1 MSHKAI
7 LQYDTLNDCAVEL
20 KPHEYLNSE
29 DVNRYAPM
37 LTWADW
43 ELLQELHKDRAEV
56 APEPILEAVKH
67 EPSAQELARTPLQ
80 LNGNDV
86 RLHRGSLRPV
96 HRYDEV
102 DTKITVELVQR
113 LMDEVTAAENAAN
126 DLKQAAADQTV
137 EIKPKPS
144 ANHLEREID
153 ALREQLKNAAAE
165 RDRALVQVTVYRK
178 AYYNLLHA
186 LSAGPSLQAM
196 LDAVR
201 IIDAAVKDHENQ

>member
-1 MSHKAI
+1 MFDKRKVP
-7 LQYDTLNDCAVEL
+7 TVEIKHTVPYGNTPL
-20 KPHEYLNSE
+20 DIPQDECL
-29 DVNRYAPM
+29 PM

-43 ELLQELHKDRAEV
+43 ELLQALHKERAEV
-56 APEPILEAVKH
+56 APEPILEAVKP
-67 EPSAQELARTPLQ
+67 EPSAQELVRTPLQ

-126 DLKQAAADQTV
+126 DLKQAAPEADRHAPV
-137 EIKPKPS
+137 ES
-144 ANHLEREID
+144 YESVCRR
-153 ALREQLKNAAAE
+153 LRHATEE
-165 RDRALVQVTVYRK
+165 RDRALVQVTAYRK
-178 AYYNLLHA
+178 AYYNILQA
-186 LSAGPSLQAM
+186 LSTGPSLQAM

>member
-1 MSHKAI
+1 MFDKRKVPTVEI
-7 LQYDTLNDCAVEL
+7 KDTVPYGNTPLDI
-20 KPHEYLNSE
+20 PQDEYL
-29 DVNRYAPM
+29 PM

-43 ELLQELHKDRAEV
+43 ELLQALHKERAEV
-56 APEPILEAVKH
+56 APEPILEAVKP
-67 EPSAQELARTPLQ
+67 EPSAQELVRTPFQ

-96 HRYDEV
+96 HRYDDV
-102 DTKITVELVQR
+102 DTKVTVEMVHR
-113 LMDEVTAAENAAN
+113 LMDEVIAAENSVHAA
-126 DLKQAAADQTV
+126 LPAEPAPEARAVTAD
-137 EIKPKPS
+137 E
-144 ANHLEREID
+144 HL
-153 ALREQLKNAAAE
+153 LRQLLKNAAAE

-178 AYYNLLHA
+178 AYYNLVQA